1 MPNLRLVPPPRTPAL
16 FARLRF
22 DPAIE
27 ALALE
32 QLSRLEFASARETL
46 ARLAGQLDLTAPG
59 VSASEVVLLLADV
72 LQRVNRRLHRATEAD
87 AAGAVNRADLVA
99 RFAPL
104 SSAESAREAFLSE
117 LDKLLSEL
125 RPAGGVHP
133 LVERAQ
139 GFIEENYHR
148 RLSLSGIAKV
158 LNVSPNYLSRIVRRE
173 TGSTVTARI
182 HSVRL
187 EHARL
192 LLARGG
198 RSISEIAYTVG
209 YQNYRDF
216 YRNFVKY
223 ERSSPRK
230 ARRLMTRLEEA
241 PPPPE

>member
-16 FARLRF
+16 FSRLRF
-22 DPAIE
+22 DPALE
-27 ALALE
+27 TLALE
-32 QLSRLEFASARETL
+32 QLSRLDFAAARDTL

-59 VSASEVVLLLADV
+59 VPPAETALLLADV

-87 AAGAVNRADLVA
+87 AAGAMNRADLIA

-104 SSAESAREAFLSE
+104 ASAESARDAFLAA
-117 LDKLLSEL
+117 LDTLLADV
-125 RPAGGVHP
+125 RVAGGVHP

-173 TGSTVTARI
+173 TGTTVTARI

-230 ARRLMTRLEEA
+230 ARRLMTRLEEV
-241 PPPPE
+241 PPPRE

>member
-1 MPNLRLVPPPRTPAL
+1 MPTLRLVPTPTTPAL
-16 FARLRF
+16 FSRLRF
-22 DPAIE
+22 DPALE
-27 ALALE
+27 ASALE
-32 QLSRLEFASARETL
+32 KLSRLDVSAARECF
-46 ARLAGQLDLTAPG
+46 ARLVGQMEPGATG
-59 VSASEVVLLLADV
+59 VSPGEVVLLLADV
-72 LQRVNRRLHRATEAD
+72 LQRVNRRLHRATESD
-87 AAGAVNRADLVA
+87 PSGLTNRAEIIG
-99 RFAPL
+99 RFAAL
-104 SSAESAREAFLSE
+104 ANAETAREAFLPA
-117 LDKLLSEL
+117 LDALLADL
-125 RPAGGVHP
+125 RPATGVHP

-139 GFIEENYHR
+139 GFIDENYHR

-173 TGSTVTARI
+173 TGTTVTARI

-241 PPPPE
+241 PPPGE

>member
-1 MPNLRLVPPPRTPAL
+1 MPNLRLVPLPKIPAL

-22 DPAIE
+22 DADLE
-27 ALALE
+27 ASALHQLA
-32 QLSRLEFASARETL
+32 RLDVGSARESFS
-46 ARLAGQLDLTAPG
+46 RLVTQLDTTAAG
-59 VSASEVVLLLADV
+59 VSPAEVVLLLADV
-72 LQRVNRRLHRATEAD
+72 LQRVNRKIHRAAESDSSGRT
-87 AAGAVNRADLVA
+87 NRAEIIG
-99 RFAPL
+99 RFAGL
-104 SSAESAREAFLSE
+104 VTAEAARDAFVPA
-117 LDKLLSEL
+117 LDALLADL
-125 RPAGGVHP
+125 RPSSGAHP
-133 LVERAQ
+133 LVEKAQ
-139 GFIEENYHR
+139 GYIDENYHR

-230 ARRLMTRLEEA
+230 ARRLMTRLEEV
-241 PPPPE
+241 PPPRE

>member
-1 MPNLRLVPPPRTPAL
+1 VSPPPRTPPL
-16 FARLRF
+16 FSRLRF
-22 DPAIE
+22 DPAVE

-32 QLSRLEFASARETL
+32 RL
-46 ARLAGQLDLTAPG
+46 ARLDVAAAREAFGRLVGQLDLAAPE
-59 VSASEVVLLLADV
+59 VSAAEVVLLLLDV
-72 LQRVNRRLHRATEAD
+72 LQRVNRRIHRAAERD
-87 AAGAVNRADLVA
+87 PAGLSHRADLIA
-99 RFAPL
+99 SFAAVPT
-104 SSAESAREAFLSE
+104 AEAARESFLST
-117 LDKLLSEL
+117 LDALLADL
-125 RPAGGVHP
+125 HPATGVHP

-139 GFIEENYHR
+139 GFIDENYHR

-173 TGSTVTARI
+173 TGTTVTARI
-182 HSVRL
+182 HAVRL

-223 ERSSPRK
+223 ERSSPRT
-230 ARRLMTRLEEA
+230 ARRQMTRPEEA
-241 PPPPE
+241 SPPRD

>member
-1 MPNLRLVPPPRTPAL
+1 LPNLRLVPPPRTPVL

-22 DPAIE
+22 DPALE
-27 ALALE
+27 ASALE
-32 QLSRLEFASARETL
+32 QLSRLEFGAARETFV
-46 ARLAGQLDLTAPG
+46 RLAGQLDLTAYG
-59 VSASEVVLLLADV
+59 VLSSEVGLLLADV
-72 LQRVNRRLHRATEAD
+72 LQRVNRRLHRAAEAD
-87 AAGAVNRADLVA
+87 DAGAANRAEIIG
-99 RFAPL
+99 RFAAL
-104 SSAESAREAFLSE
+104 ADGESAREAFLSA
-117 LDKLLSEL
+117 LDKLLGEM

-230 ARRLMTRLEEA
+230 ARRLMARIEEA
-241 PPPPE
+241 PPARE

>member
-1 MPNLRLVPPPRTPAL
+1 MPNLRLVPTPKTPAL
-16 FARLRF
+16 FSRLRF
-22 DPAIE
+22 DAALE
-27 ALALE
+27 AQALE
-32 QLSRLEFASARETL
+32 QLTRLDVPAARESFSRLV
-46 ARLAGQLDLTAPG
+46 GQLDFSAPG
-59 VSASEVVLLLADV
+59 FTPGEAVLLLADV
-72 LQRVNRRLHRATEAD
+72 LQRVNRRLHRAAD
-87 AAGAVNRADLVA
+87 SDPSGLTNRAEIIG
-99 RFAPL
+99 RFAAL
-104 SSAESAREAFLSE
+104 SGAESARDAFLPA
-117 LDKLLSEL
+117 LDALFADL
-125 RPAGGVHP
+125 RPASGVHP
-133 LVERAQ
+133 LVDRAQ
-139 GFIEENYHR
+139 GIIDENYHR

-173 TGSTVTARI
+173 TGTTVTARI

-241 PPPPE
+241 PPPRE